1 MSLRFVLEKDPLSS
15 ERLKCKVMVKLYGFV
30 WSSWME
36 SFGEG
41 GGGAFGFMLHLS
53 RIDKIVT
60 VVILLVFSV
69 RFLIVLLLFL

>member
-1 MSLRFVLEKDPLSS
+1 MVSCGVAEWRVLEK
-15 ERLKCKVMVKLYGFV
+15 
-30 WSSWME
+30 
-36 SFGEG
+36 